1 MTHLVTEAS
10 TVHAI
15 SKHPTVDNH
24 DLTSL
29 TQIISSSS
37 SLSKE
42 TSRSVIKRIPRLKR
56 ISQCEWTLYTLADTG
71 EGPGRPAPLVFRLNW
86 GPRGRKS
93 FFCDH
98 PPPPPYLEV
107 WMRHWYEHMT
117 LSLSLPSLYCPYFL
131 LLFPS
136 PSFASLPL
144 LFQWQS
150 FHRVFFS
157 VHFTLN
163 IIQYNL
169 RTVEACVAEQSTPRT
184 LVGGSSLAHRVV
196 SLDKEVYCTL
206 SLFTQ
211 VYKWMSATYCLGV
224 TLRWA
229 SMPSRGE

>member
-1 MTHLVTEAS
+1 MWSNVYLDWKESVNVSEPCIHW
-10 TVHAI
+10 
-15 SKHPTVDNH
+15 
-24 DLTSL
+24 
-29 TQIISSSS
+29 QIQG
-37 SLSKE
+37 
-42 TSRSVIKRIPRLKR
+42 R
-56 ISQCEWTLYTLADTG
+56 
-71 EGPGRPAPLVFRLNW
+71 GPGGPSPLVFRPNW

-117 LSLSLPSLYCPYFL
+117 LSLSLSSLYCPYFL

-150 FHRVFFS
+150 FHRVFFF

-196 SLDKEVYCTL
+196 SLDKEVYSTL

-211 VYKWMSATYCLGV
+211 VYKWMSATYGLGV
-224 TLRWA
+224 TLPWA